1 MKSVI
6 RSKLVD
12 AISPSADQVLTLIVR
27 TEHHRT
33 IVWTAGRVLKEA
45 ALWKRVEGLD
55 YDERKL
61 IMKRVTDLLED
72 LTTRGVLQRRV
83 EPQSIGY
90 GNEIGF
96 DYVTPRSMSDSDT
109 LRRLYDEVLAKGPF
123 PSKECYQAKIT
134 GQVHGELILYL
145 ADIAGLASRGEQGL
159 ASLSE
164 PEKYNFR
171 ILASRSISTRLPHV
185 RELITPE
192 ATPELHALIE
202 ATERARLLILDALDS

>member
-1 MKSVI
+1 MI
-6 RSKLVD
+6 RPKLVD
-12 AISPSADQVLTLIVR
+12 AISPSADRVLTLIVH
-27 TEHHRT
+27 TEHHRK

-55 YDERKL
+55 YEERKL
-61 IMKRVTDLLED
+61 ILKRVTDILED
-72 LTTRGVLQRRV
+72 LTARGVLQRRA

-96 DYVTPRSMSDSDT
+96 DYVTPRNISDSDT

-123 PSKECYQAKIT
+123 PSKECAQARIA
-134 GQVHGELILYL
+134 GHAHSELILYL

-159 ASLSE
+159 GSLSD

-171 ILASRSISTRLPHV
+171 TLASRSISTRLPQV

-202 ATERARLLILDALDS
+202 ATERARLLILDALVS